1 MKEKEKIFKLLKF
14 FCKIENLEISKLKT
28 QWCDFLNYL
37 EKFKLNNKYN
47 LFTFFVNSWYFGGSA
62 SLFPSE
68 APKRYYYQLK
78 FIYFLYVYKKK
89 SNDSLLNI
97 IELEE
102 WISRMLKIDCT
113 IYRQDKIYRYKFE
126 NLANDIAKQIYKNR
140 ELVLI
145 DLHKSVVERL
155 KIV

>member
-1 MKEKEKIFKLLKF
+1 
-14 FCKIENLEISKLKT
+14 
-28 QWCDFLNYL
+28 
-37 EKFKLNNKYN
+37 
-47 LFTFFVNSWYFGGSA
+47 
-62 SLFPSE
+62 
-68 APKRYYYQLK
+68 
-78 FIYFLYVYKKK
+78 
-89 SNDSLLNI
+89 
-97 IELEE
+97 
-102 WISRMLKIDCT
+102 MLKIDCT

>member
-1 MKEKEKIFKLLKF
+1 MKEKIFKLLNF
-14 FCKIENLEISKLKT
+14 FCKIENLDISKLKT
-28 QWCDFLNYL
+28 QWRDFSHYL
-37 EKFKLNNKYN
+37 EKWGLNDKTY
-47 LFTFFVNSWYFGGSA
+47 LLTFFINSCYFRGSA
-62 SLFPSE
+62 SSLTTE

-97 IELEE
+97 IELEGY
-102 WISRMLKIDCT
+102 ISRMLKIDCT